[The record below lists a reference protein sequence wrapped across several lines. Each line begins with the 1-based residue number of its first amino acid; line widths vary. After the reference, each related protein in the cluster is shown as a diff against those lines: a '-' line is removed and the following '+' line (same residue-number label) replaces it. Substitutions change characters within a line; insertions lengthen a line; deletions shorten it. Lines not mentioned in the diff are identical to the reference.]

1 MHNAGTYTPD
11 PTLRRTISE
20 METLLTQA
28 GIPWNWDHHP
38 KKKAGVQG
46 ETRSML
52 RIAESKFSWYVHVER
67 GAELESK
74 NHADAGWKKGSLTTA
89 QAWWLLRSILAIRGL
104 PIPAQRNEVSA
115 TQGSAAGG
123 APGRRYGAA
132 EAESALPECAASA
145 DVDAELC

>member
-11 PTLRRTISE
+11 PTLRPTISE

-46 ETRSML
+46 ETRFML

-67 GAELESK
+67 GEEREPK
-74 NHADAGWKKGSLTTA
+74 NHADAGWKKKDSLTPH
-89 QAWWLLRSILAIRGL
+89 QAWWVLQSILAICGL
-104 PIPAQRNEVSA
+104 RIPAQRNEV
-115 TQGSAAGG
+115 T
-123 APGRRYGAA
+123 
-132 EAESALPECAASA
+132 ASA
-145 DVDAELC
+145 DVDTELC